1 MIDIDVLI
9 AREPGLSRQDLD
21 QWISDEWVRADRTAD
36 QWTFQEIDVAR
47 VRLIR
52 TLREDMA
59 IDDDVLPLV
68 LSLLD
73 QIYDMRRRLHRLA
86 AVERGGAK
94 TYE

>member
-21 QWISDEWVRADRTAD
+21 QWISDEWVRADRTGD

-73 QIYDMRRRLHRLA
+73 QIYDMRRRLRRLA
-86 AVERGGAK
+86 AVEGVGAK

>member
-1 MIDIDVLI
+1 MIDIDLLI
-9 AREPGLSRQDLD
+9 TREPGLCRQDLD
-21 QWISDEWVRADRTAD
+21 RWISNEWVRADQSSG

-59 IDDDVLPLV
+59 IDEEALPLV

-73 QIYDMRRRLHRLA
+73 QIYDMRRRLL
-86 AVERGGAK
+86 GITGARAEM
-94 TYE
+94 TDE